1 MPAAQAVEAA
11 AAARAAAAGLAW
23 SGGASASAGGR
34 TDGPAPPSDEEL
46 LESARRHAAL
56 QVTFSPDPHHKLGW
70 EPLFTQL

>member
-11 AAARAAAAGLAW
+11 AAARA
-23 SGGASASAGGR
+23 ASAGGR